1 MLSLTVNSLSL
12 NAGLPAVRAGRAP
25 APAMGVK
32 SQALPF
38 MDAPAP
44 LDGSMAGD
52 KGFDPLNLSGSFDI
66 KWMREAE
73 LKHGRVCMLAWV
85 RLRRWASGEGGG
97 EGRGRAASMGKG
109 LGRRGLH
116 GQIPAR
122 HPLPSPLLGWVR
134 RCRQRLLR
142 PLCAAR
148 LVARCA
154 RRGRQGGADA
164 RPAPR
169 RRRHRGARRPSPPRT
184 AASTPRAAQPA
195 RLAACGGPCSPGPCI
210 CERTVRPPRARRRS
224 RTTPSP
230 R

>member
-12 NAGLPAVRAGRAP
+12 NAGLPAVRVGRSP

-85 RLRRWASGEGGG
+85 GYVAVDNGFYVPFAPHVSSLAAHDAAVKAGPMLGLLLAVGAIEAISYNAIAEMMSGETDRRPGDFYLDPFNMCSTP
-97 EGRGRAASMGKG
+97 EKLESMLEKEIS
-109 LGRRGLH
+109 H
-116 GQIPAR
+116 
-122 HPLPSPLLGWVR
+122 
-134 RCRQRLLR
+134 CRLAMFAFSGVVTQSALT
-142 PLCAAR
+142 
-148 LVARCA
+148 
-154 RRGRQGGADA
+154 GGAF
-164 RPAPR
+164 PYT
-169 RRRHRGARRPSPPRT
+169 S
-184 AASTPRAAQPA
+184 
-195 RLAACGGPCSPGPCI
+195 
-210 CERTVRPPRARRRS
+210 
-224 RTTPSP
+224 
-230 R
+230 